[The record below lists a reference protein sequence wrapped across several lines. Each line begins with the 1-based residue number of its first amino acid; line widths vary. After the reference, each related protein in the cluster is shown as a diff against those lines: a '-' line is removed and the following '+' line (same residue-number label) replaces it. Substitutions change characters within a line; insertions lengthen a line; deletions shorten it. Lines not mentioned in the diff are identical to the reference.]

1 MIEVRQIDMDQTAHN
16 LMIWIPWFHQC
27 ADTREH
33 IDQRQ
38 EERIRVYLGRR
49 AFHDLEYGGGRRYG
63 TLQRPLRTDDQQ
75 TGHGSC
81 GPPGPSTTSLG
92 PIEVLIIKRQQ

>member
-75 TGHGSC
+75 TGHGR
-81 GPPGPSTTSLG
+81 LRAARA
-92 PIEVLIIKRQQ
+92 VDYQF